1 MSMRRYRA
9 VPLLAAAAWIALAL
23 LSAAAADLTV
33 YFGTHTA
40 GPGKGFSVSHFDTVT
55 GALSKPAFLL
65 ETPAPAYFVIAP
77 GGRRL
82 YSCNST
88 GFVSA
93 YSIDPASAQLKLIN
107 QKPSG
112 GGDPSYISL
121 DRTGHYVLVANYA
134 SGNVAVWALEP
145 DGSLGERTAF
155 VQHTDSS
162 ANPQQKLQAHAHSI
176 RVDPTNRFAL
186 VGDTGLDKLFVYK
199 FNVKDGSLTP
209 NDPPFIKA
217 APGAN
222 PRHVA
227 FHPNERWLYVLTEAG
242 STIMLFNWDAK
253 SGAMSEVQTVSTLP
267 KDFQGKSACAEI
279 EVHPSGK
286 FVYASNRGRDSIAV
300 FSVDA
305 KSGRLTP
312 IQDVPSGGKTPRNF
326 DMDPSAN
333 WLLVTNHDSNTAMV
347 FRIDQQTGKLT
358 PTGQPVN
365 VPSPYCPR
373 FLAR

>member
-23 LSAAAADLTV
+23 LPAAAADLTV

-134 SGNVAVWALEP
+134 SGNIAVWALETV
-145 DGSLGERTAF
+145 GSLGERTAF

-162 ANPQQKLQAHAHSI
+162 VNPQQQLQAHAHSI

-186 VGDTGLDKLFVYK
+186 VADLGLDKLFVYK

-209 NDPPFIKA
+209 NDPPFVKA

-227 FHPNERWLYVLTEAG
+227 FHPNGRWLYVLTEAG
-242 STIMLFNWDAK
+242 STIMLFNWDTRR
-253 SGAMSEVQTVSTLP
+253 GALSEVQTVSTLP
-267 KDFQGKSACAEI
+267 QDFQGRSACAEI
-279 EVHPSGK
+279 QVHPSGK

-305 KSGRLTP
+305 KTGRLIL

-326 DMDPSAN
+326 DMDPTAH
-333 WLLVTNHDSNTAMV
+333 WLLVTNHDSNIAMV
-347 FRIDQQTGKLT
+347 FGIDQETGKLT
-358 PTGQPVN
+358 PAGQPVD

>member
-1 MSMRRYRA
+1 MMMKRYRA
-9 VPLLAAAAWIALAL
+9 VSWLAAAAWIALAL
-23 LSAAAADLTV
+23 LPAAAADLTV

-55 GALSKPAFLL
+55 GALSKPEFLL

-93 YSIDPASAQLKLIN
+93 YSIDPATAQLKLIN

-121 DRTGHYVLVANYA
+121 DRTGHYVLVANFE

-155 VQHTDSS
+155 VQHTDGG
-162 ANPQQKLQAHAHSI
+162 LQPHAHSI

-186 VGDTGLDKLFVYK
+186 VGDTGLDRLFVYK

-209 NDPPFIKA
+209 NDPPFVTA

-227 FHPNERWLYVLTEAG
+227 FHPNGRWLYVLTEAG
-242 STIMLFNWDAK
+242 STIMLFNWDTK
-253 SGAMSEVQTVSTLP
+253 RGALSEVQTVSTLP
-267 KDFQGKSACAEI
+267 KDFQGKSACAEMQ
-279 EVHPSGK
+279 VHPNGK

-300 FSVDA
+300 FSVDS
-305 KSGRLTP
+305 KTGRLTL

-326 DMDPSAN
+326 DLDPTAH
-333 WLLVTNHDSNTAMV
+333 WMLVTNHDSNNAMV

-358 PTGQPVN
+358 PTGQPVD
-365 VPSPYCPR
+365 VPYPFCPR